1 MATLARTEWAGS
13 PLVFSPVSRHP
24 PKGIKLSLGR
34 HIRRWLMKVIPLG
47 WRAALVLPVT
57 LSAISCER
65 LPTTAEQAAPS
76 RPSFVV
82 VPGGGSWTTK
92 APMPTARFGLGAA
105 AVNGVLYAVG
115 GANGGGDLATV
126 EAYDPV
132 TNTWTTQAPM
142 PTARYSLGVGV
153 VNGILYAVGGA
164 NNGGFLATLEAYDPS
179 TATWTTQ
186 APMPTARY
194 ELGVDGIIGT
204 LYAVGGWNNAGPSA

>member
-47 WRAALVLPVT
+47 WRAALFLPLT

-76 RPSFVV
+76 HPSFVV
-82 VPGGGSWTTK
+82 VPGSGSWTTK
-92 APMPTARFGLGAA
+92 APMPTARYGLGVA
-105 AVNGVLYAVG
+105 AVNGILYAVG
-115 GANGGGDLATV
+115 GANVGASVERMGADDPVTNTWTTKAPMPTARYGLGVAAVNGILYAVGGASVSAILATL

-132 TNTWTTQAPM
+132 TNTWTTKAPM
-142 PTARYSLGVGV
+142 PTARVY
-153 VNGILYAVGGA
+153 
-164 NNGGFLATLEAYDPS
+164 
-179 TATWTTQ
+179 
-186 APMPTARY
+186 
-194 ELGVDGIIGT
+194 LGVDGIIGT
-204 LYAVGGWNNAGPSA
+204 LYAVGGFNGGPS